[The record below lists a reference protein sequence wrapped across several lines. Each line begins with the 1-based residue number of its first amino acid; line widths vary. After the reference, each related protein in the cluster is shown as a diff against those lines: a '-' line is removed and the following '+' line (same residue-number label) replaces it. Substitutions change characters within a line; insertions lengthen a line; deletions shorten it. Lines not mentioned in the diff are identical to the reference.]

1 MLMISLHWLQG
12 VRPGR
17 WAAVISLFFVSVA
30 AFTWPLSSSFSQ
42 PVPQFKPVRVTGTL
56 RLVVPTANFADPTFI
71 NAPGALTNPIALPD
85 QKVALR
91 LVGDNN
97 ALDTADTALDGRFNL
112 MAPRPGKY
120 QVCWSIAG
128 SSGCSKAFVVRKAT
142 VGVEFVD
149 ARIEKPVLYGVTLTG
164 DHRPCWIN
172 DSFFGLDVSTAV
184 SAGGRK
190 VRANI
195 RGEYAITGLAPGSYT
210 VESHCENA
218 HADAQVTLTGGSARA
233 DLPLGNHAPRL
244 TTLFATDGT
253 KSLARAATG
262 ATIKLA
268 ATTRD
273 PDGDQVE
280 YRWRVPDVGGTI
292 GTGTGQS
299 ESWQLPTEPG
309 QPAAYVIARDGMGGY
324 AFRRIDMR
332 TGNPNLS
339 FSGQVLDEVSR
350 VPIRNATVTVGG
362 ALGKTDANG
371 WFSLA
376 AAPQSDDRYV
386 LNIARSGYAA
396 MSRVYDKDATGATYE
411 MIRAQVD
418 LLPATGVVN
427 ITATR
432 DSGPCGTG
440 KTTVRQR
447 PLLHLAQPEIYR
459 AETDRPDDQETAA
472 NRRRAEAE
480 LLASAQQPLPCDPRS
495 VQIAIPAGGLV
506 DASGNAPSGGIRA
519 ASALLNP
526 TRRAIPG
533 DYQAQ
538 PIAGGRS
545 ELLSYGAVYAEF
557 TDAAGHKLNLKPGV
571 SAEVRVPV
579 SNIAQLSAPPT
590 IALWSYDNKSGLWI
604 EEGTAALQNT
614 PSGWMYVGQTKH
626 FSEINMDVAGND
638 PAHAT
643 CVRVEV
649 GPDFNGW
656 SNLTLRAYVSYGG
669 APPPKVKEVVLD
681 SQVYHA
687 IFRIPF
693 QTGFPNSLRLELR
706 GKANNQEVVL
716 LDNIINTDA
725 PPHHAMTTPDLWPDS
740 PYTDCT
746 PVVLNA
752 APGVVPPYGD
762 IDGFGRPAFLAGPY
776 GSFNPANGDQQ
787 ATAYYAA
794 LDAGTPKPTLGAWWA
809 ANNFDA
815 NGSSTSADFVNAT
828 YLNNNDLGFG
838 RNMHC
843 LKTGQKLAC
852 YVTNYGLPD
861 QNPQNANDAESLS
874 NPGATV
880 AMEYDP
886 AAGNEAV
893 QFYVYGAGA
902 QANSARL
909 KFADLDGFGPKPV
922 PFLCQTCHGG
932 GPGLNVNNKAEGAH
946 FREFDLPSFRYS
958 NARKWD
964 YGQAISATT
973 PTAAEFNK
981 FATLNKFVRDT
992 NTGNA
997 IAALVDGWY
1006 PGPNFVGRPVLP
1018 PTPTT
1023 WAGHE
1028 NEYHLVYGQSCRAC
1042 HVARD
1047 YPNFIGVNGLN
1058 AFKSSFV
1065 VGKVCGSGSPK
1076 VRVMPNAIVT
1086 YRNFWADKPRVHLYE
1101 TLVGIPID
1109 SCIN

>member
-1 MLMISLHWLQG
+1 MLMTSISRLKG
-12 VRPGR
+12 SMRIV
-17 WAAVISLFFVSVA
+17 WAAVAGCCLLSLALLATQF
-30 AFTWPLSSSFSQ
+30 SSSFAQ
-42 PVPQFKPVRVTGTL
+42 PIRGFKSVRVIGTL
-56 RLVVPTANFADPTFI
+56 RLIVPTASVAANV
-71 NAPGALTNPIALPD
+71 GLSRIALPD
-85 QKVALR
+85 QKVVLQS
-91 LVGDNN
+91 VGGSI
-97 ALDTADTALDGRFNL
+97 ADTKITTLDGRFSL
-112 MAPRPGKY
+112 KAPRPGQY
-120 QVCWSIAG
+120 QVCWSIGG
-128 SSGCSKAFVVRKAT
+128 SNGCSKSFVVAKKT
-142 VGVEFVD
+142 VGIEYVD
-149 ARIEKPVLYGVTLTG
+149 ARIERPVVYGVTLTG
-164 DHRPCWIN
+164 DNRPCWIN
-172 DSFFGLDVSTAV
+172 DAFFGLDVSTSV

-195 RGEYAITGLAPGSYT
+195 RGEYAIPGLPPGTYT
-210 VESHCENA
+210 VKSNCENA
-218 HADAQVTLTGGSARA
+218 RADAPVSLTGGSVRV

-253 KSLARAATG
+253 KSLHRAVTG

-273 PDGDQVE
+273 PDGNQIE
-280 YRWRVPDVGGTI
+280 YRWRVTDASGAI
-292 GTGTGQS
+292 GTGIAQT
-299 ESWQLPTEPG
+299 ESWQLPAEPG
-309 QPAAYVIARDGMGGY
+309 QPAAYVVARDGMGGY
-324 AFRRIDMR
+324 AFKRIDMR

-350 VPIRNATVTVGG
+350 APIGNASVNVGG
-362 ALGKTDANG
+362 ATAKTDANG

-376 AAPQSDDRYV
+376 AAPQNDDRYV
-386 LNIARSGYAA
+386 LNVAHPGYAA

-418 LLPATGVVN
+418 MLPANGVVD
-427 ITATR
+427 IAGTR

-440 KTTVRQR
+440 KTGGRQR
-447 PLLHLAQPEIYR
+447 PLLHLVQPAIYR
-459 AETDRPDDQETAA
+459 AETDRADDRETLAK
-472 NRRRAEAE
+472 RRRAEAA
-480 LLASAQQPLPCDPRS
+480 LLSAAKEPGRCDPRG

-506 DASGNAPSGGIRA
+506 DASGNAPSGTIRA
-519 ASALLNP
+519 ASASLNP
-526 TRRAIPG
+526 ARRALPG
-533 DYQAQ
+533 DYQAL
-538 PIAGGRS
+538 PTAGDRA

-557 TDAAGHKLNLKPGV
+557 TDAAGNKLNLKPGV
-571 SAEVRVPV
+571 TAEVRVPV
-579 SNIAQLSAPPT
+579 SDIARPSAPPT
-590 IALWSYDNKSGLWI
+590 IALWSYDNKTGLWV

-626 FSEINMDVAGND
+626 FSELNMDVAGTD

-643 CVRVEV
+643 CVRVEI
-649 GPDFNGW
+649 GSDFNGW
-656 SNLTLRAYVSYGG
+656 SNLTLRAYVSFGG

-681 SQVYHA
+681 QEQYHA

-693 QTGFPNSLRLELR
+693 DTGFPNSLRLELR
-706 GKANNQEVVL
+706 GTANNQQVVL

-752 APGVVPPYGD
+752 SPGVVPPYGD

-776 GSFNPANGDQQ
+776 GEYNPADGDAQ

-794 LDAGTPKPTLGAWWA
+794 LDAVTPKPTLGDWWA
-809 ANNFDA
+809 ANGFDA
-815 NGSSTSADFVNAT
+815 NGGSGSANFVNAT

-843 LKTGQKLAC
+843 LKSGQKLAC

-861 QNPQNANDAESLS
+861 QNPQNANDAEALT

-886 AAGNEAV
+886 AAGAEAV

-902 QANSARL
+902 QASSGRL

-922 PFLCQTCHGG
+922 PYLCQTCHGG
-932 GPGLNVNNKAEGAH
+932 GPGLTASNKAADAH

-958 NARKWD
+958 NARHWT
-964 YGQAISATT
+964 YGEAISATT
-973 PTAAEFNK
+973 PTAAEFTK
-981 FATLNKFVRDT
+981 FGTLNKLVRDT

-997 IAALVDGWY
+997 IADLVNGWY
-1006 PGPNFVGRPVLP
+1006 PGNNFTGRPVLP
-1018 PTPTT
+1018 PTPAT
-1023 WAGHE
+1023 WAGHA
-1028 NEYHLVYGQSCRAC
+1028 NEYNLVYGQSCRAC

-1047 YPNFIGVNGLN
+1047 YPDFIGTGGLDFFKNG
-1058 AFKSSFV
+1058 FV
-1065 VGKVCGSGSPK
+1065 VDKVCGTGNPK
-1076 VRVMPNAIVT
+1076 VRVMPNASVT
-1086 YRNFWADKPRVHLYE
+1086 YRNFWADTPRVHLYE
-1101 TLVGIPID
+1101 TLVGRPID
-1109 SCIN
+1109 SCKS